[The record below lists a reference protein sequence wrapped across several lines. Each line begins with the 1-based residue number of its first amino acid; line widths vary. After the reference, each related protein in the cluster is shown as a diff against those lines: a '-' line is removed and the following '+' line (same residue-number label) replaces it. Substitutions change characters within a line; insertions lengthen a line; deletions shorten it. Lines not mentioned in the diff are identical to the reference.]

1 MAPSN
6 LHFVSQVS
14 WDNEKAWGLGA
25 LAHSIPP
32 PCGLPGWLSLL
43 PDSLKSWAPLASFFL
58 PPPVTSANLL
68 SNRGLGVGAEKVKVG
83 VRPLQYL
90 KA

>member
-43 PDSLKSWAPLASFFL
+43 PDSLKSWAPVASFSL
-58 PPPVTSANLL
+58 PPPMTSANL
-68 SNRGLGVGAEKVKVG
+68 SDRGLGVSTEKVRGRGETLAVS
-83 VRPLQYL
+83 
-90 KA
+90 